1 MIKFLSI
8 SQNTGSKILQKL
20 EENCELRGTDNV
32 QGQIS
37 ELFFAP
43 NAGYCGYY
51 LSNIFLNKII
61 GGIFSDISQFELGS
75 NWSSDMF

>member
-1 MIKFLSI
+1 M
-8 SQNTGSKILQKL
+8 SKDKYP
-20 EENCELRGTDNV
+20 
-32 QGQIS
+32 S
-37 ELFFAP
+37 FFFAP